1 MNPRSIPAL
10 AQKLLESLKD
20 TRLRIDPSGGW
31 AVDNRAPGQGRAIV
45 FEGEDGSSASV
56 PEFRNQDGLT
66 RTVYYSRIRPK
77 PQTMGELISI
87 FVVPEASD
95 PEPPP

>member
-20 TRLRIDPSGGW
+20 TRLRIDPGGGW
-31 AVDNRAPGQGRAIV
+31 EADDRAPGQGQAIV
-45 FEGEDGSSASV
+45 FEGETGTAAV

-66 RTVYYSRIRPK
+66 RTIYYSRIRPK
-77 PQTMGELISI
+77 PQALGELISI
-87 FVVPEASD
+87 FVIPDSTD